1 MYVCMYVYLYICIYV
16 CIYIYIYIYMYLCM
30 ICINNL
36 CWQKFG
42 DKGHEHCISVQYLS
56 AAHEHAHACEGFA
69 HAGAENGFDESNI
82 EY

>member
-1 MYVCMYVYLYICIYV
+1 MMKESPSATTPRNALLWSSYLRQTDMNTCIM
-16 CIYIYIYIYMYLCM
+16 YIYA
-30 ICINNL
+30 CIS
-36 CWQKFG
+36 CAG
-42 DKGHEHCISVQYLS
+42 EGSEHCISVQYLS